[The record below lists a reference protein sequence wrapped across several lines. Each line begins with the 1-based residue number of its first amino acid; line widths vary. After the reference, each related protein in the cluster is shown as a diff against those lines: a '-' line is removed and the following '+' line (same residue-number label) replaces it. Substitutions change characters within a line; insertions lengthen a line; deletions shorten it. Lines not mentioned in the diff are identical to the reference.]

1 MKTEQLEAAEETGV
15 VTAIHR
21 GSFVDG
27 PGIRTTIFMKG
38 CPLRCLWCCNPECQ
52 EFQPEANR
60 LFPQKGERVFGTC
73 MKASSVIDVVRRD
86 IPFYRSSG
94 GGVTIAGGE
103 PTAQPEFVLQLIK
116 MCQQLGI
123 HVALDTCGH
132 TINEQASMAL
142 EQADLLLFD
151 LKVIDLGAHLQYT
164 GSSNELILANLKRLA
179 ELDKAVIIRIPLVPG
194 YTDTIQNIASIA
206 QFLAGIDNWMPK
218 QIDLLPYHKG
228 GLIKYE
234 MLGRKPAINAGLDPP
249 SQEHILQLKQNLEV
263 SGFRV
268 QIDGG

>member
-1 MKTEQLEAAEETGV
+1 MKTGQLEAAEKTGV

-52 EFQPEANR
+52 EFYPEANR
-60 LFPQKGERVFGTC
+60 LFPQKGEEVFGRH
-73 MKASSVIDVVRRD
+73 MKVSSVMDVVAKD

-103 PTAQPEFVLQLIK
+103 PTAQPEFVLHLIE
-116 MCQQLGI
+116 MCRQLGI
-123 HVALDTCGH
+123 HVALDTCGY
-132 TINEQASMAL
+132 TINEQALMAL

-151 LKVIDLGAHLQYT
+151 LKVIDPYDHTQYT
-164 GSSNELILANLKRLA
+164 GSSNELILANLRRLA
-179 ELDKAVIIRIPLVPG
+179 KLDKAVIIRIPLIPG
-194 YTDTIQNIASIA
+194 YTDTIQNITSMA
-206 QFLAGIDNWMPK
+206 QFLAVIDNWMPK

-234 MLGRKPAINAGLDPP
+234 MLGRKPAIDLSINPP
-249 SQEHILQLKQNLEV
+249 SYEHIMQVRQNMEGR
-263 SGFRV
+263 GFRV
-268 QIDGG
+268 QIGGG